1 MPALGFR
8 CGDISVNADEA
19 RAAIGSADVFFG
31 EQRTEVMGASFPIV
45 AQAVPDLFLGLVVV
59 GDGKRFEVEANF
71 TGAVG
76 FDEARCD
83 VGEFQPLANS
93 NSCCANGKTGRSGRR
108 ASKIPLRD
116 SLNSEGFNQWITK
129 SPKTLI

>member
-1 MPALGFR
+1 
-8 CGDISVNADEA
+8 
-19 RAAIGSADVFFG
+19 
-31 EQRTEVMGASFPIV
+31 MGASFPIV
-45 AQAVPDLFLGLVVV
+45 AQTVPDLFLGLLII
-59 GDGKRFEVEANF
+59 GDGERFELVEPNF

-76 FDEARCD
+76 FDEARRD

-116 SLNSEGFNQWITK
+116 LLNGEGFNQWITK
-129 SPKTLI
+129 SPKTLIEY